1 MMSAKN
7 NIKTKNSC
15 QQIIL
20 NTILS
25 KPITFMR
32 LVSESKC
39 ASETVEKYVKIL
51 LDDYKINEKKGKFRI
66 LYSPLINSTRN

>member
-1 MMSAKN
+1 MMSVEN
-7 NIKTKNSC
+7 NIKKKNPC
-15 QQIIL
+15 HQIIL
-20 NTILS
+20 NIILS

-51 LDDYKINEKKGKFRI
+51 LDDYDN
-66 LYSPLINSTRN
+66 